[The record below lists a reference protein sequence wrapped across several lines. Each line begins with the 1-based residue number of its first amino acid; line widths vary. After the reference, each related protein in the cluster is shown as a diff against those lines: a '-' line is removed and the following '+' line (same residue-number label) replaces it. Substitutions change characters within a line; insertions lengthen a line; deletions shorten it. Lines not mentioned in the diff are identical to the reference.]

1 MNNQTTFE
9 QYLQYEGATAEEAS
23 EMWHNIQ
30 NMIADG
36 FSASAALT
44 KNNLPEDLSDLF

>member
-9 QYLQYEGATAEEAS
+9 QYLQYEGATIEEAS

-36 FSASAALT
+36 FSASSALS
-44 KNNLPEDLSDLF
+44 KYGLPEDLAELF